1 MSAVAIDPALFLRQ
15 VSLFHGL
22 PDEDLRAIAAIAE
35 IRDFPAGSSI
45 FLEGDPGDRLYV
57 IVHGQVAV
65 QRKDIDGEPV
75 TLVTLNRLD
84 FFGEMALFED
94 VRRSASAVAA
104 SRDVRV
110 IAIER
115 AGFTELLRRNV
126 EIALHLVAS
135 QNKRLRQLN
144 ERMVQTDREARR
156 HAPTLAETIE
166 ERYPHPIALVHKEL
180 DVANDQ
186 GTKLRRLLELCE
198 VVLLYQAS
206 LSVSLYLASGTHD
219 PAIDAEILN
228 GQRGITLGLAQ
239 RLIRECV
246 GHVVERGVAGAL
258 ATALHEWYG
267 RRRGA
272 RKEVATALD
281 EITLARNE
289 IKHGSEA
296 SLDDDAC
303 GRWLDA
309 LGPKMDLLLE
319 SIAFLADYPLVNVQG
334 MSFADGVFRYQ
345 VLACRGAFR
354 TFATEG
360 FESTS
365 PLETGRL
372 YVLDRASGSALPVYP
387 WMGLYKCETC
397 GDRDVFL
404 TQKWHGRSIRALEFG
419 RGHRH
424 APKDVAPSVERL
436 AYELT
441 ERARAGTPPRS
452 E

>member
-1 MSAVAIDPALFLRQ
+1 MAIDPALFLRQ

-228 GQRGITLGLAQ
+228 GQRGIT
-239 RLIRECV
+239 
-246 GHVVERGVAGAL
+246 
-258 ATALHEWYG
+258 
-267 RRRGA
+267 
-272 RKEVATALD
+272 
-281 EITLARNE
+281 
-289 IKHGSEA
+289 
-296 SLDDDAC
+296 
-303 GRWLDA
+303 
-309 LGPKMDLLLE
+309 
-319 SIAFLADYPLVNVQG
+319 
-334 MSFADGVFRYQ
+334 
-345 VLACRGAFR
+345 
-354 TFATEG
+354 
-360 FESTS
+360 
-365 PLETGRL
+365 
-372 YVLDRASGSALPVYP
+372 
-387 WMGLYKCETC
+387 
-397 GDRDVFL
+397 
-404 TQKWHGRSIRALEFG
+404 
-419 RGHRH
+419 
-424 APKDVAPSVERL
+424 
-436 AYELT
+436 
-441 ERARAGTPPRS
+441 
-452 E
+452 